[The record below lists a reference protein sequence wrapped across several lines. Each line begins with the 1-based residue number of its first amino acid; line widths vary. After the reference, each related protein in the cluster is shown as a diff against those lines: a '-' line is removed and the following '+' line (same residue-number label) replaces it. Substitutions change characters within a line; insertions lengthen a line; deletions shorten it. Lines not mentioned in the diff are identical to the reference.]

1 VVLVWLLQLGLV
13 AAVAI
18 YTFVNT
24 VVVLS
29 LLVALRRQIPYRFQV
44 DWPILSEQLSFGL
57 KSWVQTVAAHLL
69 LRIDLYMVAYF
80 LGPAETAFYALALH
94 FTEMVLEVPQ
104 AIGLVLFP
112 RLTSLPKSEVHELT
126 ARTCRRTLMVTTPIA
141 VVLALLGPFVIT
153 LWYGTPYT
161 PAGAP
166 LPWAAV
172 GVLMMSLYVI
182 ITRDFTSRNRQQ
194 VNILAGTVAL
204 TANVLL
210 NLFLIPTYGIVG
222 ASAAT
227 AVSYT
232 GACLLL
238 LIFYRLESGLS
249 LWSVLIPQAEDLRYF
264 GQAIKKAVV
273 RVRARR

>member
-1 VVLVWLLQLGLV
+1 
-13 AAVAI
+13 VAI

-29 LLVALRRQIPYRFQV
+29 LLVALRRDIPYRLQV

-69 LRIDLYMVAYF
+69 LRIDLYMVSYF
-80 LGPAETAFYALALH
+80 LNPAETAFYALALH

-104 AIGLVLFP
+104 AVGLVLFP
-112 RLTSLPKSEVHELT
+112 RLTSLPKSEVHQLT
-126 ARTCRRTLMVTTPIA
+126 ARTCRRTLMITTPIA
-141 VVLALLGPFVIT
+141 LALALLGPLVIT
-153 LWYGTPYT
+153 IWYGKPYE

-210 NLFLIPTYGIVG
+210 NLVLIPAYGIVG
-222 ASAAT
+222 AAAAT
-227 AVSYT
+227 AASYT

-238 LIFYRLESGLS
+238 LVFYRIESGLS
-249 LWSVLIPQAEDLRYF
+249 LWSVVIPQSEDLHYF
-264 GQAIKKAVV
+264 RQAIEQAVA
-273 RVRARR
+273 RVRKRY